1 MEKFSAV
8 MTAEMVKYKGVNRLI
23 AHGDLLRMLQAFDV

>member
-1 MEKFSAV
+1 

>member
-1 MEKFSAV
+1 

-23 AHGDLLRMLQAFDV
+23 AHGGLMRRLQAFDV